1 MEFNMRRNFIWTST
15 IVLSLVVSSFS
26 FGQEVLLDFR
36 NMPGT
41 TGSALNGVDVV
52 DVNNADPFFGFSV
65 SAPEAMSLGLDP
77 MFPFQIQVREIS
89 STSDNPSLRSNSDEF
104 GIQSSGGT
112 VDRFD
117 SNRQESIGISFSED
131 VFILEAD
138 FNSLF
143 GGDEFFQVTGGT
155 FQPPNLPGRTFAQP
169 DLTNTD
175 LADFI
180 LLDNAILS
188 NSTNDINNPFLDA
201 DGIFDFTL
209 GGAAPEGLFLP
220 FGDILTLQAGTFAAG
235 EFSNGSVGLETLTLN
250 VIPFDP
256 GGGPVVPEPNS
267 MLALMGLAGLLT
279 TRRRR

>member
-1 MEFNMRRNFIWTST
+1 MEFNMRRNFIWTSA
-15 IVLSLVVSSFS
+15 IVLSLVLSSFS

-41 TGSALNGVDVV
+41 TGSALNGVDVA
-52 DVNNADPFFGFSV
+52 DVNNAGPFGFNVSV
-65 SAPEAMSLGLDP
+65 PEAMSLGLDP

-104 GIQSSGGT
+104 GIQSNSGT
-112 VDRFD
+112 ADRFD
-117 SNRQESIGISFSED
+117 SLQQESIGISFSED
-131 VFILEAD
+131 VFILRAD

-143 GGDEFFQVTGGT
+143 GGDEFFQVTGGD
-155 FQPPNLPGRTFAQP
+155 FQPPNLPGRTFDQP
-169 DLTNTD
+169 DLTD
-175 LADFI
+175 PALASFI
-180 LLDNAILS
+180 ALDNAIES
-188 NSTNDINNPFLDA
+188 NSTNPFLD
-201 DGIFDFTL
+201 DDDIFDFTL

-220 FGDILTLQAGTFAAG
+220 FGDILTLQAGTFGQGQFA
-235 EFSNGSVGLETLTLN
+235 NGSVGLETLTLN

>member
-1 MEFNMRRNFIWTST
+1 MRRNFIWTSA
-15 IVLSLVVSSFS
+15 IVLSLVLSSFS

-41 TGSALNGVDVV
+41 TGSALNGVDVADV
-52 DVNNADPFFGFSV
+52 DNADPFFGFSV
-65 SAPEAMSLGLDP
+65 SVPEAMSLGLDP

-112 VDRFD
+112 ADRFA
-117 SNRQESIGISFSED
+117 SLQQESIGISFSED

-169 DLTNTD
+169 DLTD
-175 LADFI
+175 PGLANFI
-180 LLDNAILS
+180 ALDNIIES
-188 NSTNDINNPFLDA
+188 DSTNPFLD
-201 DGIFDFTL
+201 DDDIFDFTL

-235 EFSNGSVGLETLTLN
+235 QFSNGSVGLETLTLN

-256 GGGPVVPEPNS
+256 GGGPVVAEPNS